1 MNDKDQDL
9 ASYTLWLMDDQCK
22 GILQMTDEQIAA
34 MLQISRPSLY
44 IRRKDPSKF
53 TIGDMERLEEHLRL
67 VKAMLLTT
75 EAGLLNELDTTEE
88 VK

>member
-9 ASYTLWLMDDQCK
+9 ASYALWLMDDQCK

-34 MLQISRPSLY
+34 MLEISRPSLY
-44 IRRKDPSKF
+44 SRRRDPSRF
-53 TIGDMERLEEHLRL
+53 TIRDVERLEEHLRL

-75 EAGLLNELDTTEE
+75 EAGLLNELDTTKE
-88 VK
+88 VI